1 MKNAMEKIYNTIPK
15 RNNASATLK
24 TDVGPLSLTLVA
36 TSRGAR
42 MFHRRDWFFAGKKVP
57 ASVLVKMPLCAW
69 DENER
74 VHLF

>member
-15 RNNASATLK
+15 RNNAMATLE
-24 TDVGPLSLTLVA
+24 TDAGPLSLTLVA

-42 MFHRRDWFFAGKKVP
+42 MFHRKDWFLSGEKVP
-57 ASVLVKMPLCAW
+57 ASVLVKMPPCAW

-74 VHLF
+74 VMLF